1 MFGSNMSYVPPAPVS
16 VGDSH
21 TYRLHAARDAFRNA
35 QSRGS
40 LHRVFAS
47 LLRRPTALKRLSSVV
62 GEGRVTGRH
71 PAGRREVPLNRICGS
86 EGRSRDF
93 DRFFSPLG
101 GECRQR
107 WISVLL
113 ARWMDVPLE
122 PVQLIQIGD
131 DYFVRDG
138 HHRISVAR
146 ALGETCIDAEV
157 TVWSLAGATPSVPER
172 SRAAR
177 RTRPALKSEG

>member
-1 MFGSNMSYVPPAPVS
+1 M
-16 VGDSH
+16 
-21 TYRLHAARDAFRNA
+21 
-35 QSRGS
+35 
-40 LHRVFAS
+40 
-47 LLRRPTALKRLSSVV
+47 
-62 GEGRVTGRH
+62 
-71 PAGRREVPLNRICGS
+71 
-86 EGRSRDF
+86 
-93 DRFFSPLG
+93 
-101 GECRQR
+101 
-107 WISVLL
+107 SVLL

-157 TVWSLAGATPSVPER
+157 TVWMVAGAAASAPER

-177 RTRPALKSEG
+177 PALKSEG